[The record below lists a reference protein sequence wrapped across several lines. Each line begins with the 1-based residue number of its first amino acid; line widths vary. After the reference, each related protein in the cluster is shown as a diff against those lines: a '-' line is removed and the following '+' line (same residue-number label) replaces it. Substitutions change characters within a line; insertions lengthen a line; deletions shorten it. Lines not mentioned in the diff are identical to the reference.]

1 MRTRADRHV
10 QRAAAVIREGGIVA
24 HATEGVFG
32 FACDPRSPGALA
44 RLLRLKRRSA
54 HKGFILIAAGEDQL
68 DPFCA
73 VIPERVRKTWPGPYT
88 WLVPPRPGLSLKIT
102 GRSDRIAVRVTAHAQ
117 AAALC
122 RAAGTAL
129 VSTSANRGDELPA
142 RTYREAVRRFSGRAD
157 YVLPGRIGGLHGPTP
172 IADALTGRIIRA

>member
-1 MRTRADRHV
+1 MR
-10 QRAAAVIREGGIVA
+10 RAAATIRKGGIVV

-32 FACDPRSPGALA
+32 FACDPHNPDALA
-44 RLLRLKRRSA
+44 RLLRLKRRPA

-68 DPFCA
+68 GPFCTA
-73 VIPERVRKTWPGPYT
+73 IPERARKTWPGPHT
-88 WLVPPRPGLSLKIT
+88 WLLQARPGLSLKIT
-102 GRSDRIAVRVTAHAQ
+102 GRSDRIAARVTAHAQ

-129 VSTSANRGDELPA
+129 ISTSANRSDELPA